1 MTAFGCFWHSPAF
14 DILSLNF
21 IDSALFLLLALS
33 LFFFFLAY
41 SLSSLSLFLFFV
53 LSDAYSLSSSLY
65 LSILSLF
72 WSLTFFHFNVR
83 SLLLSLPCALS
94 LSYFPCLLSFLS
106 LSLALPQANSLSY
119 LVWRDARALAA
130 RVFVA
135 QVPFSSF
142 QSKRVLGRE
151 RWVAA
156 ISRNFSL
163 QEFYL
168 SKLLCKNIIKFF
180 SK

>member
-1 MTAFGCFWHSPAF
+1 MTAFGSFSFSPAC
-14 DILSLNF
+14 DILSLHFN
-21 IDSALFLLLALS
+21 DSGVISLFLLLALS

-53 LSDAYSLSSSLY
+53 LSVAYSLSSSLY
-65 LSILSLF
+65 LSILSLS
-72 WSLTFFHFNVR
+72 WPLSFFHFNVR

-142 QSKRVLGRE
+142 QSKRVLRRE

-156 ISRNFSL
+156 ISRNLILARILF
-163 QEFYL
+163 F
-168 SKLLCKNIIKFF
+168 KIILLK
-180 SK
+180 